1 MLGPKIYVT
10 HFFHFIDWRA
20 DGSQCKQKGTFSVVV
35 EEDAF
40 DSYIRNMSEEQE
52 AQLHISVYA

>member
-35 EEDAF
+35 EEDGETFQAKKQYYQTVLP
-40 DSYIRNMSEEQE
+40 DNI
-52 AQLHISVYA
+52 